1 MARYI
6 LALDQG
12 TSSSRAVLID
22 EAGKPVVEAGQAF
35 RQIYPHAGWVEHD
48 PEEIWSSQ
56 LAAAQEVLRKAGQ
69 IGINASEVAAV
80 GITNQRETTI
90 VWERATGRPVC
101 NAIVWQCRRTAS
113 MCDEMRSRGLEPM
126 IRERTGLVIDAYFSG
141 TKLRW
146 ILDNVEGARQ
156 KAERGELAFGTV
168 DSWLIYRLTGG
179 AVHVTDATNASRTM
193 LYNLREGTWDAD
205 LLREFDVPEAV
216 LPAIRPS
223 SGVVGTTEKS
233 LLGVEVPIA
242 GMAGDQQ
249 ASLFGQACFHPGMA
263 KNTYG
268 TGSFVLM
275 HTGESPAPSQT
286 MLATVASQLGQSVN
300 YALEG
305 SIFVTGAAVSWLRD
319 GLGIIGRDMEVES
332 LASGVDSSDGVYFV
346 PAFVGLGAPYWDQ
359 YARGAILG
367 MTRGT
372 TAAHIA
378 RAALEAIALQ
388 TRDVV
393 EAMERESG
401 VAMPELRVDGGGVR
415 NDLLMQIQS
424 DVLGRRVVRS
434 SVLETTAQGAAF
446 LAGLGTG
453 FWSTTDELAQLWRS
467 DRTFE
472 PQMDE
477 GAREKLCAGW
487 RRAVE
492 RARNWATD

>member
-1 MARYI
+1 MSRYI

-22 EAGKPVVEAGQAF
+22 EAGKPVVEASEAF

-146 ILDNVEGARQ
+146 ILDNVDGARQ

-242 GMAGDQQ
+242 GMVGDQQ
-249 ASLFGQACFHPGMA
+249 ASLFGQACFQPGMA

-372 TAAHIA
+372 TSAHIA

-388 TRDVV
+388 THDVV

-401 VAMPELRVDGGGVR
+401 VAMPELRVDGGAVR
-415 NDLLMQIQS
+415 NDLLMQIQA

-453 FWSTTDELAQLWRS
+453 FWSTTGELAQLWRS

-477 GAREKLCAGW
+477 GAREELCAGW

>member
-6 LALDQG
+6 LSLDQG
-12 TSSSRAVLID
+12 TSSSRAVLFD
-22 EAGKPVVEAGQAF
+22 EAGKPVVEAAQDF

-56 LAAAQEVLRKAGQ
+56 LAAAQDVLHKAGQ
-69 IGINASEVAAV
+69 AGVNASEVAAV

-113 MCDEMRSRGLEPM
+113 MCDDMRRRGLEPM

-146 ILDNVEGARQ
+146 ILDKVGGARK

-168 DSWLIYRLTGG
+168 DSWLIYRLTGA

-193 LYNLREGTWDAD
+193 LYNLRDRTWDAD
-205 LLREFDVPEAV
+205 LLREFDVPESV
-216 LPAIRPS
+216 LPDIRPS

-233 LLGVEVPIA
+233 LLGTEAPIA

-249 ASLFGQACFHPGMA
+249 ASLFGQGCFQPGMA

-275 HTGESPAPSQT
+275 HTGDRPAPSQS
-286 MLATVASQLGQSVN
+286 MLATVASQLGESVN

-305 SIFVTGAAVSWLRD
+305 SIFVTGAAVAWLRD
-319 GLGIIGRDMEVES
+319 GLGLIKRAKEVES
-332 LASGVDSSDGVYFV
+332 LAGGVASSDGVYFV

-359 YARGAILG
+359 YARGSILG

-378 RAALEAIALQ
+378 RATLEAIAFQ

-401 VAMPELRVDGGGVR
+401 VAMPELRADGGAVR
-415 NDLLMQIQS
+415 NDLLMQIQA
-424 DVLGRRVVRS
+424 DILGRRVARS

-453 FWSTTDELAQLWRS
+453 FWSTTGELAELWRA
-467 DRTFE
+467 DRVFE
-472 PQMDE
+472 PQMD
-477 GAREKLCAGW
+477 ASKREELCAGW
-487 RRAVE
+487 KRAVE
-492 RARNWATD
+492 RARNWATE

>member
-1 MARYI
+1 
-6 LALDQG
+6 
-12 TSSSRAVLID
+12 
-22 EAGKPVVEAGQAF
+22 
-35 RQIYPHAGWVEHD
+35 
-48 PEEIWSSQ
+48 
-56 LAAAQEVLRKAGQ
+56 
-69 IGINASEVAAV
+69 
-80 GITNQRETTI
+80 
-90 VWERATGRPVC
+90 
-101 NAIVWQCRRTAS
+101 
-113 MCDEMRSRGLEPM
+113 MCDEIRSHGLEPW
-126 IRERTGLVIDAYFSG
+126 IRERTGLVVDAYFSG

-146 ILDNVEGARQ
+146 ILDNVDGARER
-156 KAERGELAFGTV
+156 AERGELAFGTV

-193 LYNLREGTWDAD
+193 LYNLANRAWDPE
-205 LLREFDVPEAV
+205 LLRELAIPAAV
-216 LPAIRPS
+216 LPSIMPS

-233 LLGVEVPIA
+233 LFGVEVPIA

-249 ASLFGQACFHPGMA
+249 ASLFGQACFQAGMA

-275 HTGESPAPSQT
+275 NTGDRPVAADSLLT
-286 MLATVASQLGQSVN
+286 TVASQLGERVD

-305 SIFVTGAAVSWLRD
+305 SIFVTGAAVAWLQD
-319 GLGIIGRDMEVES
+319 GLGLIGRAKEVES
-332 LASGVDSSDGVYFV
+332 LAAAVDSSDGVYLV

-378 RAALEAIALQ
+378 RATLEAIAFQ

-393 EAMERESG
+393 VAMERESG
-401 VAMPELRVDGGGVR
+401 VAVPELRVDGGAVR

-424 DVLGRRVVRS
+424 DILGCRVVRS

-446 LAGLGTG
+446 LAGLGAG
-453 FWSTTDELAQLWRS
+453 FWSSTDDLAQLWRS
-467 DRTFE
+467 DRVFE

-477 GAREKLCAGW
+477 GRREEMCAGW
-487 RRAVE
+487 HRAVE
-492 RARNWATD
+492 RARNWVTH

>member
-1 MARYI
+1 MARHI
-6 LALDQG
+6 LSLDQG
-12 TSSSRAVLID
+12 TSSSRAVLFD
-22 EAGKPVVEAGQAF
+22 ESGQPVVEAGQHF

-56 LAAAQEVLRKAGQ
+56 LGAAREVLRKAGQ
-69 IGINASEVAAV
+69 GGIEASEVAAI
-80 GITNQRETTI
+80 GITNQRETTV

-101 NAIVWQCRRTAS
+101 NAIVWQCRRTAA
-113 MCDEMRSRGLEPM
+113 MCDEMRRRGLEPL

-146 ILDNVEGARQ
+146 ILDNVDGARER
-156 KAERGELAFGTV
+156 AERGELAFGTV

-193 LYNLREGTWDAD
+193 LYNLREGAWDAD
-205 LLREFDVPEAV
+205 LLREFNVPESV
-216 LPAIRPS
+216 LPSVRPS
-223 SGVVGTTEKS
+223 SGVVGATEKS
-233 LLGVEVPIA
+233 LLDVEVPIA

-249 ASLFGQACFHPGMA
+249 AALFGQGCFQPGMA

-275 HTGESPAPSQT
+275 HTGDTPAPSQT
-286 MLATVASQLGQSVN
+286 MLATVASQLGDRVG

-305 SIFVTGAAVSWLRD
+305 SIFVTGATVAWLRD
-319 GLGIIGRDMEVES
+319 GLGIIGRAMEVES
-332 LASGVDSSDGVYFV
+332 LASGVDSSDGVYLV

-378 RAALEAIALQ
+378 RAALEAIAFQ

-401 VAMPELRVDGGGVR
+401 VAMPELRVDGGAVR
-415 NDLLMQIQS
+415 NDLLMQIQA
-424 DVLGRRVVRS
+424 DILGRRVVRS
-434 SVLETTAQGAAF
+434 AVLETTAQGAAF
-446 LAGLGTG
+446 LAGLGVG
-453 FWSTTDELAQLWRS
+453 IWSTTDELAQLWRS

-472 PQMDE
+472 PQMDAA
-477 GAREKLCAGW
+477 AREQLCAGW
-487 RRAVE
+487 KRAVE
-492 RARNWATD
+492 RARNWATE

>member
-1 MARYI
+1 M
-6 LALDQG
+6 
-12 TSSSRAVLID
+12 
-22 EAGKPVVEAGQAF
+22 
-35 RQIYPHAGWVEHD
+35 
-48 PEEIWSSQ
+48 
-56 LAAAQEVLRKAGQ
+56 
-69 IGINASEVAAV
+69 
-80 GITNQRETTI
+80 
-90 VWERATGRPVC
+90 
-101 NAIVWQCRRTAS
+101 
-113 MCDEMRSRGLEPM
+113 
-126 IRERTGLVIDAYFSG
+126 
-141 TKLRW
+141 
-146 ILDNVEGARQ
+146 
-156 KAERGELAFGTV
+156 TV

-193 LYNLREGTWDAD
+193 LYNLGERSWDPE
-205 LLREFDVPEAV
+205 LLRALDVPEAV
-216 LPAIRPS
+216 LPSIRPS
-223 SGVVGTTEKS
+223 SGVVGMTEKS

-249 ASLFGQACFHPGMA
+249 ASLFGQACFQPGMA

-268 TGSFVLM
+268 TGSFILM
-275 HTGESPAPSQT
+275 NTGDRPAPAQSL
-286 MLATVASQLGQSVN
+286 LATVASQLGENVS

-305 SIFVTGAAVSWLRD
+305 SIFVTGAAVAWLRD
-319 GLGIIGRDMEVES
+319 GLGIIGRVKEVES

-367 MTRGT
+367 ITRGT

-378 RAALEAIALQ
+378 RATLEAIALQ

-401 VAMPELRVDGGGVR
+401 VAMPELRVDGGSVR

-424 DVLGRRVVRS
+424 DILGRRVVRS

-446 LAGLGTG
+446 LAGLGVG

-477 GAREKLCAGW
+477 GTREELCAGW

>member
-22 EAGKPVVEAGQAF
+22 EAGKPVVEASQAF

-56 LAAAQEVLRKAGQ
+56 LSAAQEVLRKAGQ

-90 VWERATGRPVC
+90 VWERATGRPVY

-242 GMAGDQQ
+242 GMVGDQQ
-249 ASLFGQACFHPGMA
+249 ASLFGQACFQPGMA

-401 VAMPELRVDGGGVR
+401 VAMPELRVDGGAVR

>member
-1 MARYI
+1 MSRYI

-12 TSSSRAVLID
+12 TSSSRAVLFD
-22 EAGKPVVEAGQAF
+22 ESGKPLVEASQAF

-56 LAAAQEVLRKAGQ
+56 LAAAREVLRKAAQ
-69 IGINASEVAAV
+69 TGIAASEVAAV
-80 GITNQRETTI
+80 GITNQRETTV
-90 VWERATGRPVC
+90 VWERASGRPVC
-101 NAIVWQCRRTAS
+101 NAIVWQCRRTAA
-113 MCDEMRSRGLEPM
+113 MCDELRSRGLEPL
-126 IRERTGLVIDAYFSG
+126 IRERTGLVVDAYFSG

-146 ILDNVEGARQ
+146 ILDNVDGARK

-168 DSWLIYRLTGG
+168 DSWLVYRLTGG
-179 AVHVTDATNASRTM
+179 SVHVTDATNASRTM
-193 LYNLREGTWDAD
+193 LYNLRQRTWDAD
-205 LLREFDVPEAV
+205 LLREFDVPESV
-216 LPAIRPS
+216 LPSVRPS
-223 SGVVGTTEKS
+223 SGVVGTTEES
-233 LLGVEVPIA
+233 LLGAEVPIA

-249 ASLFGQACFHPGMA
+249 ASLFGQACFQPGMA

-275 HTGESPAPSQT
+275 HTGESPAPAQS
-286 MLATVASQLGQSVN
+286 MLATVASQLGERIS

-305 SIFVTGAAVSWLRD
+305 SIFATGAAVAWLRD
-319 GLGIIGRDMEVES
+319 GLGIIGRAVEVEP
-332 LASGVDSSDGVYFV
+332 LASGVDSSDGVYLV

-393 EAMERESG
+393 EAMEQESG
-401 VAMPELRVDGGGVR
+401 VAMPELRVDGGAVR
-415 NDLLMQIQS
+415 NDLLMQIQA

-453 FWSTTDELAQLWRS
+453 FWSTTDELARLWRS

-477 GAREKLCAGW
+477 GAREALCAGW

-492 RARNWATD
+492 RARNWATH

>member
-1 MARYI
+1 MARHI
-6 LALDQG
+6 LSLDQG
-12 TSSSRAVLID
+12 TSSSRAVLFD
-22 EAGKPVVEAGQAF
+22 ESGQPVVEAGQHF

-56 LAAAQEVLRKAGQ
+56 LGAAREVLRKAGQ
-69 IGINASEVAAV
+69 GGIEASEVAAI
-80 GITNQRETTI
+80 GITNQRETTV

-101 NAIVWQCRRTAS
+101 NAIVWQCRRTAA
-113 MCDEMRSRGLEPM
+113 MCDEMRRRGLEPL

-146 ILDNVEGARQ
+146 ILDNVDGARER
-156 KAERGELAFGTV
+156 AERGELAFGTV

-193 LYNLREGTWDAD
+193 LYNLREGAWDAD
-205 LLREFDVPEAV
+205 LLREFNVPESV
-216 LPAIRPS
+216 LPSVRPS
-223 SGVVGTTEKS
+223 SGVVGATEKS
-233 LLGVEVPIA
+233 LLDVEVPIA

-249 ASLFGQACFHPGMA
+249 AALFGQGCFQPGMA

-275 HTGESPAPSQT
+275 HTGDTPAPSQT
-286 MLATVASQLGQSVN
+286 MLATVASQLGDSVG

-305 SIFVTGAAVSWLRD
+305 SIFVTGATVAWLRD
-319 GLGIIGRDMEVES
+319 GLGIIGRAMEVES
-332 LASGVDSSDGVYFV
+332 LASGVDSSDGVYLV

-378 RAALEAIALQ
+378 RAALEAIAFQ

-401 VAMPELRVDGGGVR
+401 VAMPELRVDGGAVR
-415 NDLLMQIQS
+415 NDLLMQIQA
-424 DVLGRRVVRS
+424 DILGRRVLRS
-434 SVLETTAQGAAF
+434 AVLETTAQGAAF
-446 LAGLGTG
+446 LAGLGVG
-453 FWSTTDELAQLWRS
+453 IWSTTDELAQLWRS

-472 PQMDE
+472 PQMDAA
-477 GAREKLCAGW
+477 AREQLCAGW
-487 RRAVE
+487 KRAVE
-492 RARNWATD
+492 RARNWATE

>member
-1 MARYI
+1 
-6 LALDQG
+6 
-12 TSSSRAVLID
+12 
-22 EAGKPVVEAGQAF
+22 
-35 RQIYPHAGWVEHD
+35 
-48 PEEIWSSQ
+48 
-56 LAAAQEVLRKAGQ
+56 LRKAAQTGV
-69 IGINASEVAAV
+69 NASEVAAV

-101 NAIVWQCRRTAS
+101 NAIVWQCRRTAA

-146 ILDNVEGARQ
+146 ILDNVDGARRR
-156 KAERGELAFGTV
+156 AERGELAFGTV

-179 AVHVTDATNASRTM
+179 SVHVTDATNASRTM
-193 LYNLREGTWDAD
+193 LYNLRERSWDAD
-205 LLREFDVPEAV
+205 LLREFDVPESV
-216 LPAIRPS
+216 LPPVRPS

-233 LLGVEVPIA
+233 LLGAEVPIA

-249 ASLFGQACFHPGMA
+249 ASLFGQACFKPGMA

-286 MLATVASQLGQSVN
+286 MLATVASQLGESVN

-305 SIFVTGAAVSWLRD
+305 SIFVTGAAVAWLRD
-319 GLGIIGRDMEVES
+319 GLGIIGRAMEVES

-401 VAMPELRVDGGGVR
+401 IAMPELRVDGGAVR
-415 NDLLMQIQS
+415 NDLLMQIQT

-453 FWSTTDELAQLWRS
+453 FWSTTDDLAQLWRS

-477 GAREKLCAGW
+477 SARERLCAGW

-492 RARNWATD
+492 RARNWAID

>member
-1 MARYI
+1 MSRYI
-6 LALDQG
+6 LSLDQG
-12 TSSSRAVLID
+12 TSSSRAVLFD
-22 EAGKPVVEAGQAF
+22 EAGKPVVEASQAF
-35 RQIYPHAGWVEHD
+35 RQIYPRAGWVEHD

-56 LAAAQEVLRKAGQ
+56 LTAAQEVLRKAGQ
-69 IGINASEVAAV
+69 AGVNASEVAAV

-101 NAIVWQCRRTAS
+101 NAIVWQCRRTAA
-113 MCDEMRSRGLEPM
+113 MCDELRSRGLAPM
-126 IRERTGLVIDAYFSG
+126 IRERTGLIIDAYFSG

-146 ILDNVEGARQ
+146 ILDNVDGARQ

-168 DSWLIYRLTGG
+168 DSWLVYRLTGG
-179 AVHVTDATNASRTM
+179 SVHVTDATNASRTM
-193 LYNLREGTWDAD
+193 LYNLRQRDWDAD
-205 LLREFDVPEAV
+205 LLREFDVPESV
-216 LPAIRPS
+216 LPVVRPS
-223 SGVVGTTEKS
+223 SGVVGMTEKS
-233 LLGVEVPIA
+233 LLGAEAPIA

-249 ASLFGQACFHPGMA
+249 ASLFGQACFQPGMA

-275 HTGESPAPSQT
+275 HTGESPAPSQS
-286 MLATVASQLGQSVN
+286 MLATVASQLGETVN

-305 SIFVTGAAVSWLRD
+305 SIFATGAAIAWLRD
-319 GLGIIGRDMEVES
+319 GLGIIGRAVEVES
-332 LASGVDSSDGVYFV
+332 LASGVDSSDGVYLV

-367 MTRGT
+367 MTQRT

-393 EAMERESG
+393 EAMERESR
-401 VAMPELRVDGGGVR
+401 VAMPELRVDGGAVR
-415 NDLLMQIQS
+415 NDLLMQIQA

-453 FWSTTDELAQLWRS
+453 FWSTTDELARLWRS

-472 PQMDE
+472 PQMDD
-477 GAREKLCAGW
+477 GAREELCAGW

-492 RARNWATD
+492 RAGRWATE